1 MGYFSELSQ
10 ELDQGRELPVDTA
23 AFEDE
28 ETFAGKLERCSCG
41 TKSSP

>member
-28 ETFAGKLERCSCG
+28 ETLIFPLMGLL
-41 TKSSP
+41 